1 MDFLAEF
8 SELKVLPNHIAAT
21 YTFFRSFSVDRE
33 TMSLCWNT
41 TTTIVEEE
49 PLQEFRAF
57 LKMVKRQLQEKQLK
71 PTDCCRAM
79 FFFYSKLLQHECFEQ
94 PTRQEILKWME
105 VCELIVV

>member
-8 SELKVLPNHIAAT
+8 SELKTLPNHIAAT
-21 YTFFRSFSVDRE
+21 YSFFKLFSVDKD
-33 TMSLCWNT
+33 TQTLCWNST
-41 TTTIVEEE
+41 TTPLEDE

-57 LKMVKRQLQEKQLK
+57 LKSIKRQLQEKQLK
-71 PTDCCRAM
+71 PSDCCRAM
-79 FFFYSKLLQHECFEQ
+79 FFFYSKLLQYECFEQ